1 MRVRIL
7 KLKEDLYLL
16 QGKPADYANW
26 EGLGLTMNFFGKVID
41 STLWSN
47 SDYQVRYCGYKSKSA
62 AIKALTRYKV
72 SNKLSLDQGAELL
85 EKGEYE
91 IVFEAKI

>member
-1 MRVRIL
+1 MRVRII

-26 EGLGLTMNFFGKVID
+26 EGLGLTMSFFGKVVN
-41 STLWSN
+41 STFWN
-47 SDYQVRYCGYKSKSA
+47 PPDYQIQYCSYESKRA
-62 AIKALTRYKV
+62 ASKALLRYAA
-72 SNKLSLDQGAELL
+72 SRKLKLIQGAELL

-91 IVFEAKI
+91 IVFETKI